1 MFHHRFWNT
10 TTLIRPTTF
19 GKNPS
24 YFCWSE
30 AVTIQKRPTK
40 IFWRRWISLGGEILF
55 WTRRWSFLSDPLP
68 LDQTRR
74 RYWSLLSMFTTIANH
89 LLDSIA
95 FYAQKKISNIVTDHK
110 HFWLPELSIITL
122 MTINKIERIGRLQV
136 NCPIIPRYHL
146 IISSIMYAT
155 FRCIKNL
162 FSHGPRRSMLVLS

>member
-1 MFHHRFWNT
+1 MLKCFITGFEIQLLLYVRQ
-10 TTLIRPTTF
+10 LSD
-19 GKNPS
+19 KNPS

-74 RYWSLLSMFTTIANH
+74 RYLSLLSMFTTIANH

-95 FYAQKKISNIVTDHK
+95 FYKKISNIVI
-110 HFWLPELSIITL
+110 IITL

-136 NCPIIPRYHL
+136 NCPIIPRYH
-146 IISSIMYAT
+146 IIMSCIMYAT